1 LVPFGMLMRT
11 MRPLT
16 AVQQGVGWVS
26 ERDGG
31 DEQTSRQRGPSGTE
45 LIGLGLL
52 VAAAVLLPMLAGLGI
67 DALLHISPAGLL
79 LGLAAGVAVAS
90 FAVYRQYKRYL

>member
-1 LVPFGMLMRT
+1 MLMRT

-31 DEQTSRQRGPSGTE
+31 EEQTPRQRGPSGAE
-45 LIGLGLL
+45 LVGLGLQ
-52 VAAAVLLPMLAGLGI
+52 VAVAVLLPMLAGVGV
-67 DALLHISPAGLL
+67 DALLHISPAGIL
-79 LGLAAGVAVAS
+79 LGLAAGVAAAS
-90 FAVYRQYKRYL
+90 VTVYRQYKRYL

>member
-1 LVPFGMLMRT
+1 MLMRT

-26 ERDGG
+26 ERGDGE
-31 DEQTSRQRGPSGTE
+31 EQSNRQHGPTGTE
-45 LIGLGLL
+45 LAGLGLL
-52 VAAAVLLPMLAGLGI
+52 VAAAVVLPMLAGLGI

-79 LGLAAGVAVAS
+79 LGLVAGVIIAAVS
-90 FAVYRQYKRYL
+90 VYSQYKRYM

>member
-1 LVPFGMLMRT
+1 MLMRT
-11 MRPLT
+11 MRPLM

-31 DEQTSRQRGPSGTE
+31 DERTPRQRGPSGTE

-52 VAAAVLLPMLAGLGI
+52 VAVSVVLPMLGGVAL
-67 DALLHISPAGLL
+67 DALLHISPAGIL
-79 LGLAAGVAVAS
+79 LGLALGIAAATVS
-90 FAVYRQYKRYL
+90 VYRQYRRYM